1 MAAHLAALLLLLPDS
16 VPGGVRV
23 LVLLHPHLLLGHALE
38 EVRPSGPEG
47 PGGLAQLTDPES
59 GGGQFVYQV
68 NTRRYVCTEV
78 RFLTV
83 HRAE

>member
-59 GGGQFVYQV
+59 GGGGGSS
-68 NTRRYVCTEV
+68 CTK
-78 RFLTV
+78 
-83 HRAE
+83 